1 MVNSASQA
9 LAEFKSQRM
18 GGLLSGTSSTVS
30 AAPILGTSLSD
41 SASDRLARSAPKSS
55 SSAFMDGIRKSGAS
69 YHQTALAGIQAKQ
82 AAAQA
87 VAAQSSLGAPGG
99 PARGMKQYSLPSGSG
114 SYNGKNG
121 QLGPKGGGGDYGLT
135 VAASNSLRQ
144 LNSAYNKAGYGNFVI
159 NDGYRD
165 LAGQQKAWQDYQNG
179 GNKAAEP
186 GTSVHGWGQAVDLG
200 GAIQNSG
207 SAQHA
212 WMRQN
217 AAQFKWFWVGQ
228 RYGEPWHWE
237 YHPEW

>member
-9 LAEFKSQRM
+9 LAEFKSQRL

-30 AAPILGTSLSD
+30 APSIVGTSLMD
-41 SASDRLARSAPKSS
+41 SASDRMARSAPKRS
-55 SSAFMDGIRKSGAS
+55 SSAFMDNIRKSGQN

-82 AAAQA
+82 A
-87 VAAQSSLGAPGG
+87 VFSAPAPGSVGG
-99 PARGMKQYSLPSGSG
+99 PARGSSQYALPNKGA

-135 VAASNSLRQ
+135 VPASNALRG
-144 LNSAYNKAGYGNFVI
+144 LNAAYSKQFGSGLSI

-200 GAIQNSG
+200 GPIQNSG

-212 WMRQN
+212 WLRSN
-217 AAQFKWFWVGQ
+217 AAQLKWYWVGQ
-228 RYGEPWHWE
+228 RFGEPWHWE